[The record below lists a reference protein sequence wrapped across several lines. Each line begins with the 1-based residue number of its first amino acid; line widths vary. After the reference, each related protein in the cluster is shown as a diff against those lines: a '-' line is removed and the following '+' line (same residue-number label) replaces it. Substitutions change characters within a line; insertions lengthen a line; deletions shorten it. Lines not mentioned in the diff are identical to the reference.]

1 MKKISIII
9 KAIYKEFITIVK
21 LSKLEWLEMAEIL
34 FLGISINSIYGL
46 INDFDIKD
54 FFITFMAI
62 YGVLKVKKI
71 KKELWWNGFY

>member
-71 KKELWWNGFY
+71 KKEL